1 MTKLKLFAAL
11 LAGIAFSLPA
21 AAKMYKWVD
30 DKGVTHYG
38 ETIPPEYAD
47 KDRTEL
53 DKSGRAVKK
62 QEVLTP
68 EERRAGEEAA
78 ARKRADEEAALE
90 QKRRDKALVNTYS
103 NSDEID
109 LARNRNLQQVEARI
123 RSIGSQLKMAEGNL
137 AGLMEILSADVVAV
151 SDGGGLR
158 TSARRPV
165 YGANRV
171 ARFAIGIAR
180 KEPIARV
187 ELVDV
192 NRQPGFLFVSRS
204 GRIMTAA
211 VLEEVDGKISAV
223 YAVRNPQKLRHIGR
237 DGRLPASSQT
247 STLSE

>member
-21 AAKMYKWVD
+21 TAKMYKWVD

-78 ARKRADEEAALE
+78 AKKRADEEAALE

-123 RSIGSQLKMAEGNL
+123 GSINSQLKMADSNL
-137 AGLMEILSADVVAV
+137 AGLKKETDGYNAV
-151 SDGGGLR
+151 GKKIPASLQEDL
-158 TSARRPV
+158 
-165 YGANRV
+165 
-171 ARFAIGIAR
+171 
-180 KEPIARV
+180 KEAQER
-187 ELVDV
+187 L
-192 NRQPGFLFVSRS
+192 
-204 GRIMTAA
+204 A
-211 VLEEVDGKISAV
+211 
-223 YAVRNPQKLRHIGR
+223 KLRQDLEKAETEKAGLNAR
-237 DGRLPASSQT
+237 YDADKVRYKELTGK
-247 STLSE
+247 